1 MRQKWTKW
9 VSVFVMIVM
18 LLSVILPSLSV
29 LASNEI
35 VVTPKESDVKAT
47 DTVNPEVSL
56 EGKGEED
63 IPDVIQDAEPLDES
77 SEEPEDS
84 GIIVEE
90 HTADAGNEI
99 KVEERDG
106 GVLDTCYISAYAID
120 EAIDGTEPFDA
131 NDDRGNDSND
141 SNKIVRS
148 FDSVNYTLKY
158 TTALRD
164 ASISGIDAA
173 YVMVDFILPCD
184 PSVAAFNLDTMQWC
198 VDRKVIYTYEDG
210 TTSST
215 WNQNKTV
222 VSQQLTGRRF
232 LQNTEAG
239 NTIPGT
245 GTLSVGITVKMAPN
259 GYELKPS
266 FTIWMEGNSDTDKK
280 TVEDTVV
287 VSAAPKYDVA
297 VSRNANAD
305 ILGYYNAAS
314 GQAYSTRNDVSDIY
328 GRLQGYALS
337 LSLYNDSSEKGLK
350 GIEILTGEITFDLRM
365 SETRNGTDV
374 SYDEFYQPFFW
385 DYRMNVSSGPSAF
398 GRDMSPLGQGIAS
411 YTTWQNNMPLN
422 KRGNALY
429 CCYDGGTMVI
439 VQDDADPNLL
449 HVTLNGYAFDKTN
462 LQFPDRDSSDTA
474 KTIADNVGYFSVGYI
489 QTICQFPSD
498 VSEIENIVIGLA
510 ASNLK
515 ASSLSG
521 DEVTTDVVPSNNIRN
536 ATVTTYPKG
545 SHTKR
550 NFFYS
555 STGGTL
561 AVPWS
566 AGNAYAYV
574 GQDVQISGQMIY
586 TGDSYLT
593 GTNILQKF
601 DDKYLEIPAGTT
613 TYRTVSKSNGETQI
627 GTVKTLFAA
636 KPDKTG
642 WKNDTEMNDTREEQ
656 LIYFDSIDALN
667 AAGYTCVG
675 VLYEVRDSQLLPNN
689 GGGCL
694 SINMLFHIKTDVPSG
709 TVAMTKNDVRSW
721 GVSNPCDFSW
731 EDVVYDESVQA
742 YGLGDVSWSSGSY
755 TNGYI
760 KPTYTT
766 YLNYRKAVYKD
777 GTLVSGHTNGYQ
789 GGNSLLIIS
798 NKVGVGIQV
807 NDMSDSGRKSVYDMD
822 AGERTAS
829 FVVTPTMILDT
840 ANTDVSTSDIRDDVT
855 VTVTLPDSLHYQENG
870 VSVTPD
876 SVTVNADGTTTIMWT
891 FADVPVMEGV
901 DPIVFST
908 TIGDEGTVNDVVNN
922 QSMTIQA
929 SVTSVNDVRAVTAAN
944 GNYSETSISVIKLA
958 ASSVTKRV
966 LQPLVES
973 GQEIGFRLRYS
984 NLSEI
989 EAEQAVLYDILS
1001 YVKDTVGSDFSGDY
1015 RLTRITMDY
1024 SHAPKTYEQAEN
1036 NLSVWLTEDETART
1050 DAVRDEVLAGNLDGK
1065 GFATVSGQFG
1075 DHEVV
1080 FADISKE
1087 DVTAIAMEL
1096 GDVFGNEYVDV
1107 YFYLSPMKS
1116 NGSGLMED
1124 ADGEVQQPG
1133 DVYAN
1138 RFYQN
1143 SQNQAAVVISNVVE
1157 ARVVNR
1163 VISGL
1168 VWVDKDHDGVQDAED
1183 LFEGA
1188 GIQLYR
1194 TTPSGFDDK
1203 GDSVS
1208 YEGMTLYSAYDVFG
1222 KPVDM
1227 MRTGKDGQYVFDYLE
1242 AGTYVVVVSDT
1253 DGYYLTDK
1261 DTGEDDSV
1269 DSDATSADDGG
1280 YISEIVL
1287 PELENMTES
1296 TFVSEHHDTG
1306 LVRHTEMVI
1315 RKETASGEFL
1325 SGAELSIYHE
1335 KDIVDGKPVDD
1346 AVPIDTW
1353 VSDGTEHVLRDVL
1366 LAGETYVLYEEKAP
1380 DGYLLADPV
1389 VFTVKDTDKPQEIVM
1404 VDAYQTSS
1412 LTLHKLDENENDL
1425 SGVTFRLTFL
1435 EAKGDV
1441 QGSYL
1446 LEEGESL
1453 EQTTDASGQV
1463 RFENLNR
1470 GLYEVTEVKT
1480 VDGQTLLPEPIQVEL
1495 PMAFTEEELADHPD
1509 VDLTNAVQI
1518 EDTWYFFDATYEITN
1533 RANLA
1538 MPVAGGQPTVVYLG
1552 LCLGLVCMACLFR
1565 LIYKKR

>member
-29 LASNEI
+29 LASDEI
-35 VVTPKESDVKAT
+35 VVTPRESDVKAT

-63 IPDVIQDAEPLDES
+63 IPDGILDAERLDES

-90 HTADAGNEI
+90 HTSDVGNEI
-99 KVEERDG
+99 KVEEQAG
-106 GVLDTCYISAYAID
+106 GVLDTCYISAYEID
-120 EAIDGTEPFDA
+120 EMLDGSAPFDEDTA
-131 NDDRGNDSND
+131 RGNDDSASNQ
-141 SNKIVRS
+141 IVRS

-158 TTALRD
+158 TTAIRD
-164 ASISGIDAA
+164 ETTTGVDSA
-173 YVMVDFILPCD
+173 YVYVDFYLPLD
-184 PSVAAFNLDTMQWC
+184 PKEATWNEDTMQWALDKKITY
-198 VDRKVIYTYEDG
+198 VYEDG
-210 TTSST
+210 SQSET
-215 WNQNKTV
+215 WDKTKDV
-222 VSQQLTGRRF
+222 AGQRFTGKRF

-239 NTIPGT
+239 NTVPGT
-245 GTLSVGITVKMAPN
+245 GTLSVGVNVWAASEGQVLQPD
-259 GYELKPS
+259 
-266 FTIWMEGNSDTDKK
+266 FTIWMEGNPEEEKQ
-280 TVEDTVV
+280 TVV
-287 VSAAPKYDVA
+287 GEEVRITAAPKYNINLRSSSGVDF
-297 VSRNANAD
+297 
-305 ILGYYNAAS
+305 LGEFDLES
-314 GQAYSTRNDVSDIY
+314 GQILDEQTDTSVS
-328 GRLQGYALS
+328 GRLSGYPLVVQ
-337 LSLYNDSSEKGLK
+337 LYNTTANKGMR
-350 GIEILTGEITFDLRM
+350 GIEFPSGDITFDIRLKSELNGADVTTDPDYQLRL
-365 SETRNGTDV
+365 
-374 SYDEFYQPFFW
+374 W
-385 DYRMNVSSGPSAF
+385 DY
-398 GRDMSPLGQGIAS
+398 IE
-411 YTTWQNNMPLN
+411 NNMGTVGKLGRNMQPTGGSGYAYYGPGN
-422 KRGNALY
+422 KGNGDAY
-429 CCYDGGTMVI
+429 CYDGGNIIME
-439 VQDDADPNLL
+439 QDGDDPYLY
-449 HVTLNGYAFDKTN
+449 HVTVKDYQFDWDDFDFPTRYLWSNAGTVTYAE
-462 LQFPDRDSSDTA
+462 
-474 KTIADNVGYFSVGYI
+474 NVGCF
-489 QTICQFPSD
+489 
-498 VSEIENIVIGLA
+498 
-510 ASNLK
+510 
-515 ASSLSG
+515 
-521 DEVTTDVVPSNNIRN
+521 
-536 ATVTTYPKG
+536 
-545 SHTKR
+545 
-550 NFFYS
+550 
-555 STGGTL
+555 
-561 AVPWS
+561 S
-566 AGNAYAYV
+566 AGNLVFLSEFPRQVETTSTLYSDITVSNLHVESNGEEEVTEMVSSDNKVRKHIVLYP
-574 GQDVQISGQMIY
+574 SGTIAKYMRYYSNTSSGNPGTYLSSIY
-586 TGDSYLT
+586 SAGDNATWQGNDIWIESFIHGKAEYSWSDFNL
-593 GTNILQKF
+593 LQKF
-601 DDKYLEIPAGTT
+601 DDECIDIKSKKFKYSSSYMKDKGSISIL
-613 TYRTVSKSNGETQI
+613 YV
-627 GTVKTLFAA
+627 A
-636 KPDKTG
+636 KPDKSG
-642 WKNDTEMNDTREEQ
+642 WDDDMEMNLAREED
-656 LIYFDSIDALN
+656 LIYFKSIDDLKS
-667 AAGYTCVG
+667 AGYTCVA
-675 VLYEVRDSQLLPNN
+675 VLYEIRGCDTRPVSAYVSYFTMYVPATVKKTAEVGSVYQLVSDLRAWR
-689 GGGCL
+689 
-694 SINMLFHIKTDVPSG
+694 H
-709 TVAMTKNDVRSW
+709 MTATQ
-721 GVSNPCDFSW
+721 PFSW
-731 EDVVYDESVQA
+731 TDMVYDKEDGS
-742 YGLGDVSWSSGSY
+742 YGLGEEDFSGYVDGYQKPYMSQLTKENSY
-755 TNGYI
+755 T
-760 KPTYTT
+760 K
-766 YLNYRKAVYKD
+766 VSYKD
-777 GTLVSGHTNGYQ
+777 GTLYGHTGGYQ
-789 GGNSLLIIS
+789 MGNSLLIVGD
-798 NKVGVGIQV
+798 KVGVSI
-807 NDMSDSGRKSVYDMD
+807 SGADISGDTIKHVYDLD
-822 AGERTAS
+822 AGERTAL
-829 FVVTPTMILDT
+829 FKVQPTCELFSENEGSEVEGMKDT
-840 ANTDVSTSDIRDDVT
+840 LRVE
-855 VTVTLPDSLHYQENG
+855 VTLPADLHLNETGISL
-870 VSVTPD
+870 TPD
-876 SVTVNADGTTTIMWT
+876 EVTVNEDGTTSIVWILE
-891 FADVPVMEGV
+891 DVIVGESI
-901 DPIVFST
+901 DPITFSV
-908 TIGDEGTVNDVVNN
+908 TIGEEGTVNDVKNN
-922 QSMTIQA
+922 DAFTVSA
-929 SVTSVNDVRAVTAAN
+929 EVTSENDIRATTAEN

-989 EAEQAVLYDILS
+989 EAEQVVLYDILS
-1001 YVKDTVGSDFSGDY
+1001 YVKDMVGSDFSGDY

-1024 SHAPKTYEQAEN
+1024 AHAPKTYEESKSS
-1036 NLSVWLTEDETART
+1036 LSVWLTEDEKART
-1050 DAVRDEVLAGNLDGK
+1050 DEVRDEVLDGNLK
-1065 GFATVSGQFG
+1065 T
-1075 DHEVV
+1075 VV
-1080 FADISKE
+1080 FEKISGKWNEKQVVFDKITQE
-1087 DVTAIAMEL
+1087 DATALALQL

-1124 ADGEVQQPG
+1124 AAGKVQQPG

-1157 ARVVNR
+1157 AVVVNR

-1168 VWVDKDHDGVQDAED
+1168 VWLDKDHDGVQDAED

-1208 YEGMTLYSAYDVFG
+1208 YEGMTLYPAYDVFG
-1222 KPVDM
+1222 KPVNM
-1227 MRTGKDGQYVFDYLE
+1227 IRTGKDGSYVFDYLE

-1269 DSDATSADDGG
+1269 DSDATSADGGG

-1315 RKETASGEFL
+1315 RKETASGELL

-1335 KDIVDGKPVDD
+1335 KDIVDGKPLDD

-1366 LAGETYVLYEEKAP
+1366 LAGDTYVLYEEKAP

-1404 VDAYQTSS
+1404 VDAYRTSS
-1412 LTLHKLDENENDL
+1412 LTLHKLDESGNDL

-1441 QGSYL
+1441 RGSYL

-1495 PMAFTEEELADHPD
+1495 PMAFTEEELEDHPD
-1509 VDLTNAVQI
+1509 VDLTDAVQI
-1518 EDTWYFFDATYEITN
+1518 EDTWYFFDVTYEITN

-1565 LIYKKR
+1565 LIYRKR